1 MGTVASAGLLGSDVV
16 PSPRFVFCFLCL
28 PRREGITTCIFRF
41 RTAARTRTWSALA
54 GSSRGLP
61 FVRGQRRVPPLASNE
76 VHETGRKADRIESKE
91 DVQDPAESVV
101 AVLHLGF
108 PKARSARSAE
118 CPMCSCLKK
127 QICSISSQ

>member
-1 MGTVASAGLLGSDVV
+1 MPALPLRTGATVFPTAQPSTQQGERALRHVFSDSEQQPRHARGLCLLG
-16 PSPRFVFCFLCL
+16 PAEGFLL
-28 PRREGITTCIFRF
+28 SGG
-41 RTAARTRTWSALA
+41 SAV
-54 GSSRGLP
+54 S
-61 FVRGQRRVPPLASNE
+61 PPLVSNE
-76 VHETGRKADRIESKE
+76 VHEAGRKADRIESKE

-101 AVLHLGF
+101 AVLHLGL